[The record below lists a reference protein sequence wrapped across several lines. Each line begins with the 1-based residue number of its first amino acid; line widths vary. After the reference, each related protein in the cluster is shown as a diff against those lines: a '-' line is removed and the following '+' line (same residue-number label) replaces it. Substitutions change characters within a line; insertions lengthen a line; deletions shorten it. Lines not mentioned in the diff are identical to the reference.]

1 MRDEDGSYAR
11 HGRDSDRAHEGDPSA
26 PQAEGEGA
34 QGPQEGGH
42 GGHRQEA
49 GEALG
54 PGRAAAAGAPADA
67 GSGLPGFLSAFAFRD
82 FRLLWIGAFLSSVG
96 TWTQDVALAWLI
108 HTRLGDPFYLGLRA
122 FAADAPLI
130 AFMLVGGAVAD
141 RVDRRL
147 ILLTSNVLQM
157 TFATVLGLL
166 YAADRLGIGA
176 ILALAFL
183 TGLTQ
188 SQSAP
193 TYQAVITSLVP
204 PRRIP
209 NAVALNSLQ
218 FNLSRAIGPVIAGL
232 LLARAG
238 TGACFAVNAASFLA
252 VIVAVWRIRIPA
264 HTEVPKEGLGRS
276 LGTAFRHVAH
286 DPTLAALTLVAAAGS
301 FLAFPLITYLPVIA
315 GTTLGTGAA
324 GYSMLLSSFGVG
336 AIVGA
341 VATAQRGHVP
351 RRGRTLLLALIVYGV
366 ATAAAVTSSRQLVSM
381 GLLVVSGFS
390 LVTAFSTVNSLV
402 QENAPGP
409 LKGRVLGIYGFAFR
423 GGVPVGSLVA
433 GLLVRPFGA
442 PAVIAG
448 FSAGLALLAAGLYA
462 RRGGVRDM

>member
-1 MRDEDGSYAR
+1 LRDEDRTGAR
-11 HGRDSDRAHEGDPSA
+11 DRRPSDRTHEGDQAP
-26 PQAEGEGA
+26 PQAAGEGA

-42 GGHRQEA
+42 DGHHQEA
-49 GEALG
+49 DEAVG
-54 PGRAAAAGAPADA
+54 QAGVGAITSPDA
-67 GSGLPGFLSAFAFRD
+67 GSRLPAFLSAFAFRN
-82 FRLLWIGAFLSSVG
+82 FRLLWIGAFLSSIG
-96 TWTQDVALAWLI
+96 TWTQDVGLAWLI
-108 HTRLGDPFYLGLRA
+108 HTRIGDPFYLGLRA

-130 AFMLVGGAVAD
+130 AFMLVGGALAD
-141 RVDRRL
+141 RWDRRL
-147 ILLTSNVLQM
+147 ILLASNVLQM
-157 TFATVLGLL
+157 CFAVALVVL
-166 YAADRLGIGA
+166 YATDRLGIGA
-176 ILALAFL
+176 ILVLAFL

-204 PRRIP
+204 PRGIP

-252 VIVAVWRIRIPA
+252 VIAALWRIRIPA
-264 HTEVPKEGLGRS
+264 HAQAPTEGLGRS
-276 LGTAFRHVAH
+276 LGTAFRHVAA
-286 DPTLAALTLVAAAGS
+286 DPLLGALMLIAAAGS

-315 GTTLGTGAA
+315 GTVLGTGAA
-324 GYSMLLSSFGVG
+324 GYSLLLSSFGVG
-336 AIVGA
+336 AIAGA
-341 VATAQRGHVP
+341 VATAHRGHVP
-351 RRGRTLLLALIVYGV
+351 GRGRTLLLALIVYGAV
-366 ATAAAVTSSRQLVSM
+366 AAAAVTSSRQPVSM
-381 GLLVVSGFS
+381 GCLLVAGFS

-402 QENAPGP
+402 QENAPAA

-423 GGVPVGSLVA
+423 GGMPLGSLVA

-442 PAVIAG
+442 PAVIGG
-448 FSAGLALLAAGLYA
+448 FSAGLALLAAAMYA